1 MQYSKDENK
10 YWLNKISNHILE
22 FEESDI
28 KIGIEY
34 INQKMSKKPL
44 IAREFVLEIMK
55 LIVNVG
61 DVRKIELIDAQI
73 KENFLDKRHYH
84 ILSKIYLQNGAL
96 VRAYEI
102 LDKITDDHKNV
113 NLKNEIVIEIGK
125 FLCGENDIESNHIKV
140 GTTNSE
146 KSLHSTIIKIM
157 NRHSDIYRF
166 EYNRILE
173 SKKSTIIKP
182 KEVINSLLD
191 RHNFGALDLFIDDNI
206 KNIKLIEQLERCKL
220 ISTSGIVGRILVS
233 KEEFNDLCLRL
244 VNICENLEREKREIV
259 LNSFL
264 ENRNIIPVKTAEEI
278 IKYVKLIRSELGNLT
293 LLRAA
298 KLCEKVNKLKDGIF
312 ILDKLSTESALIMK
326 KEFEKKLSWL
336 ERGYDIQSIIK
347 SHDEIE
353 IDADKNKILY
363 FVHSDLPFVTSGY
376 TIRTKHVVNALS
388 NQGYEI
394 EVTSRWGFPLDRDMS
409 YYEGEMN
416 NKYTDENN
424 IHHNF
429 YPSKKGMKEFHNTEY
444 ITEGVKKLL
453 NKCLQFKPSII
464 ISASDHVTGLIG
476 LITSRILKIPFFYEM
491 RGLWAYTR
499 ASNNSEYERSYDFA
513 LRLKLEKQCALE
525 ADKVISISN
534 NLKKLIKKWGVEE
547 SKINLLPNG
556 IGKVEY
562 PVNKRVFN
570 PDLINIGYIGSIV
583 PYEGLITTI
592 KAIKAMSDIGK
603 KNIPKFII
611 VGEGSEK
618 QNLEKYVFDNK
629 LEKFIEFRG
638 RIGHGE
644 INYLYDE
651 IDCVILPRLST
662 LVTDIVPP
670 LKPLEAIANG
680 KIVIS
685 SKIGPHNE
693 LFDKIKNSFRFEH
706 GDVKS
711 QIKAIEEFINY
722 KGDHQNIVKNS
733 FQYIIKNRNYN
744 KMIKEI
750 AKEIKTMMKKIL
762 KIIV

>member
-1 MQYSKDENK
+1 
-10 YWLNKISNHILE
+10 
-22 FEESDI
+22 
-28 KIGIEY
+28 
-34 INQKMSKKPL
+34 
-44 IAREFVLEIMK
+44 
-55 LIVNVG
+55 
-61 DVRKIELIDAQI
+61 VRKIELIDAQI

-220 ISTSGIVGRILVS
+220 ISTSGIVGRILVN

-376 TIRTKHVVNALS
+376 TIRTKHVV
-388 NQGYEI
+388 
-394 EVTSRWGFPLDRDMS
+394 
-409 YYEGEMN
+409 
-416 NKYTDENN
+416 
-424 IHHNF
+424 
-429 YPSKKGMKEFHNTEY
+429 
-444 ITEGVKKLL
+444 
-453 NKCLQFKPSII
+453 
-464 ISASDHVTGLIG
+464 
-476 LITSRILKIPFFYEM
+476 
-491 RGLWAYTR
+491 
-499 ASNNSEYERSYDFA
+499 
-513 LRLKLEKQCALE
+513 
-525 ADKVISISN
+525 
-534 NLKKLIKKWGVEE
+534 
-547 SKINLLPNG
+547 
-556 IGKVEY
+556 
-562 PVNKRVFN
+562 
-570 PDLINIGYIGSIV
+570 
-583 PYEGLITTI
+583 
-592 KAIKAMSDIGK
+592 
-603 KNIPKFII
+603 
-611 VGEGSEK
+611 
-618 QNLEKYVFDNK
+618 
-629 LEKFIEFRG
+629 
-638 RIGHGE
+638 
-644 INYLYDE
+644 
-651 IDCVILPRLST
+651 
-662 LVTDIVPP
+662 
-670 LKPLEAIANG
+670 
-680 KIVIS
+680 
-685 SKIGPHNE
+685 
-693 LFDKIKNSFRFEH
+693 
-706 GDVKS
+706 
-711 QIKAIEEFINY
+711 
-722 KGDHQNIVKNS
+722 
-733 FQYIIKNRNYN
+733 
-744 KMIKEI
+744 
-750 AKEIKTMMKKIL
+750 
-762 KIIV
+762 